1 MYFYLFIMVNAF
13 QFSSSWTTSLV
24 NLNSNTRGRCYFL
37 SVSLWPWESL
47 ILLAEKY
54 WPKYH
59 KPFELLPANAF
70 SFVLICTEGGN
81 VWLKHLYIRAD
92 PVKTKQWVIFT
103 LGMCRPLSF
112 TLKGWRNKK
121 HLGVTTLMKPPTLKI
136 LR

>member
-1 MYFYLFIMVNAF
+1 MYFLLVYHGECI
-13 QFSSSWTTSLV
+13 FSSSWTTSLV
-24 NLNSNTRGRCYFL
+24 NLNSNTRGRYYFL

-70 SFVLICTEGGN
+70 SFVLICTEGGK
-81 VWLKHLYIRAD
+81 VWLKHLYIRD
-92 PVKTKQWVIFT
+92 PAKTNQWVIFT
-103 LGMCRPLSF
+103 LWMCRPLSF
-112 TLKGWRNKK
+112 TLRGWRNKK
-121 HLGVTTLMKPPTLKI
+121 HLGVTTLMKTPTLKI

>member
-1 MYFYLFIMVNAF
+1 MYFLLVYHGECI
-13 QFSSSWTTSLV
+13 FSLSWTTSLV
-24 NLNSNTRGRCYFL
+24 NLNLNTRGRYYFL

-81 VWLKHLYIRAD
+81 VWFKHLYIRD
-92 PVKTKQWVIFT
+92 PVKTNQWVIFT
-103 LGMCRPLSF
+103 LWMCRPLSF

-121 HLGVTTLMKPPTLKI
+121 HLGVTTLMKTPTLKI